1 MAKTLWLFNL
11 ILFFS
16 ILKSDNVFSQAP
28 NLINYQGVARNAA
41 GNPLQNQTIYLR
53 VNIRTG
59 SSQGVIQFSET
70 RSVKTN
76 AWGLF
81 AVQIGS
87 PGFMSS
93 IGTLAGVTWMQGDKF
108 MEVEID
114 PTASNNYIN
123 LGSTQLLSVPYA
135 LNAVSAGTASPIGG
149 AGGDLSGSYPNPTIA
164 NNKITS
170 LKLAD
175 SSVVTSKVANYSIT
189 DIKIESVSGSKI
201 IGDIIGNA
209 KNVNGIVAIANGG
222 TGASNTSDA
231 KKNLLIDSVDN
242 TTDLR
247 KRISIAT
254 QNALNL
260 KLNISD
266 TLGTFSNRLKMSDT
280 AAMLSNRLKISDT
293 ASMLSNRLKI
303 SDTANFV
310 SNFRRTT
317 TKIENTDLSKST
329 ISGVSLG
336 DNLKSLSASYGLS
349 GTGFN
354 GSADITDW
362 KVDTS
367 AISTKANVTG
377 LLAGYAT
384 TGSVGNLDKLTDV
397 KSGGENFSNSI
408 IVGHKQTGTLSNA
421 SQNTVLGLE
430 AFKSVTSATNNT
442 VLGFNAMRS
451 NLSGSNNVALGSHAL
466 LSNTTGSDN
475 ISVGY
480 NAMLNNVSAI
490 GNIAIGSNSLNSGTT
505 GNYNVAVGHQSMVN
519 NTTGDVNTALGYTSL
534 HGNTTGRYNVA
545 LGVQALESNTTGN
558 NNTAIGVGTLDR
570 NTGGNENAILGAF
583 AGRYIADGS
592 TYNTTTS
599 NSVLLGANIRVNG
612 VGQSNQIVIGHNAIG
627 NGSNTIQLGNTN
639 ITNVKT
645 SGTITAGAVTYPNVD
660 GNSGDLLTTNGSGV
674 VSFIAPTLVREVAD
688 EFSATANQTSFT
700 LTQTKAANSKVKM
713 FINGVRISNTAYSV
727 VGTTLTY
734 IPANNGNTNLT
745 LNDRIQF
752 DYYY

>member
-1 MAKTLWLFNL
+1 
-11 ILFFS
+11 
-16 ILKSDNVFSQAP
+16 
-28 NLINYQGVARNAA
+28 G
-41 GNPLQNQTIYLR
+41 
-53 VNIRTG
+53 
-59 SSQGVIQFSET
+59 
-70 RSVKTN
+70 
-76 AWGLF
+76 
-81 AVQIGS
+81 
-87 PGFMSS
+87 
-93 IGTLAGVTWMQGDKF
+93 
-108 MEVEID
+108 
-114 PTASNNYIN
+114 
-123 LGSTQLLSVPYA
+123 
-135 LNAVSAGTASPIGG
+135 
-149 AGGDLSGSYPNPTIA
+149 LSGTGFNGS
-164 NNKITS
+164 
-170 LKLAD
+170 AD
-175 SSVVTSKVANYSIT
+175 IT
-189 DIKIESVSGSKI
+189 DWKVDTAAISTK
-201 IGDIIGNA
+201 A
-209 KNVNGIVAIANGG
+209 NVTALLEGYTT
-222 TGASNTSDA
+222 TG
-231 KKNLLIDSVDN
+231 
-242 TTDLR
+242 
-247 KRISIAT
+247 SIAT
-254 QNALNL
+254 
-260 KLNISD
+260 KLN
-266 TLGTFSNRLKMSDT
+266 
-280 AAMLSNRLKISDT
+280 ISDT
-293 ASMLSNRLKI
+293 ASMLSNRLRISDTASMLTNRLKSSDTTVMLANRLKI

-310 SNFRRTT
+310 SNYRRTT
-317 TKIENTDLSKST
+317 TKIENADLSKST

-336 DNLKSLSASYGLS
+336 DNLKSLSTSYGLS

-430 AFKSVTSATNNT
+430 AFKSVTSATNNS

-490 GNIAIGSNSLNSGTT
+490 GNVAIGSNSLNSGTT

-534 HGNTTGRYNVA
+534 YGNTTGRYNVA

-592 TYNTTTS
+592 TYNTSTS
-599 NSVLLGANIRVNG
+599 NSVLIGANIRVNG

-660 GNSGDLLTTNGSGV
+660 GNNGDLLATNGSGV

-734 IPANNGNTNLT
+734 IPANNGNTNLS

>member
-1 MAKTLWLFNL
+1 MLEGYT
-11 ILFFS
+11 
-16 ILKSDNVFSQAP
+16 
-28 NLINYQGVARNAA
+28 
-41 GNPLQNQTIYLR
+41 T
-53 VNIRTG
+53 TG
-59 SSQGVIQFSET
+59 
-70 RSVKTN
+70 
-76 AWGLF
+76 
-81 AVQIGS
+81 
-87 PGFMSS
+87 
-93 IGTLAGVTWMQGDKF
+93 
-108 MEVEID
+108 
-114 PTASNNYIN
+114 
-123 LGSTQLLSVPYA
+123 
-135 LNAVSAGTASPIGG
+135 
-149 AGGDLSGSYPNPTIA
+149 
-164 NNKITS
+164 
-170 LKLAD
+170 
-175 SSVVTSKVANYSIT
+175 
-189 DIKIESVSGSKI
+189 
-201 IGDIIGNA
+201 
-209 KNVNGIVAIANGG
+209 
-222 TGASNTSDA
+222 
-231 KKNLLIDSVDN
+231 
-242 TTDLR
+242 
-247 KRISIAT
+247 SIAT
-254 QNALNL
+254 
-260 KLNISD
+260 KLN
-266 TLGTFSNRLKMSDT
+266 
-280 AAMLSNRLKISDT
+280 ISDT

-310 SNFRRTT
+310 SNYRRTT

-336 DNLKSLSASYGLS
+336 DNLKSLSTSYGLS